1 MGGIIRHAKA
11 VVARSL
17 DNVERQAKDKHEI
30 AEASK
35 SDIELVNS
43 DQDIHKPDVS
53 NVLQLPRDG
62 SGRPSIDKEFNNSN
76 LQTSVFIRLNN
87 CVNSG
92 RRSSLTNDSRRSSVF
107 SRLSDLMNSSRRPS
121 VILISRSRPG
131 SVYERFS
138 RYSEASYDNQVHYKY
153 PTVKHT
159 VTFLGVI
166 VFALF
171 LFVFYYSFCL

>member
-17 DNVERQAKDKHEI
+17 DNGERQATEHEI
-30 AEASK
+30 AKASK
-35 SDIELVNS
+35 SAIELVNS
-43 DQDIHKPDVS
+43 DQDSHKPGVY
-53 NVLQLPRDG
+53 NFLQLPKEG
-62 SGRPSIDKEFNNSN
+62 SRRHSIDEELNNSN
-76 LQTSVFIRLNN
+76 QQTSVFISLNDL
-87 CVNSG
+87 VNS
-92 RRSSLTNDSRRSSVF
+92 SFTDVSRRSSVF
-107 SRLSDLMNSSRRPS
+107 SRLNDLMNSSRRPS

-138 RYSEASYDNQVHYKY
+138 RYSQASSIDNQVHSIY
-153 PTVKHT
+153 PTAKHT
-159 VTFLGVI
+159 VIFFGVI